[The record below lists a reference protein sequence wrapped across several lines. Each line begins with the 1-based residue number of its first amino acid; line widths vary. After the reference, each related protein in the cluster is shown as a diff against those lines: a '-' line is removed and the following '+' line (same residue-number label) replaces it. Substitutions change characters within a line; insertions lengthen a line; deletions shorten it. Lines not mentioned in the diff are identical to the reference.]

1 MNHPVKRMLAMLT
14 VLLLVLGTLS
24 LPAFAET
31 SPAPYALVF
40 SYDFK
45 QHFLPGGKAIDVF
58 DIMQGFPIELNY
70 GNWEFDDV
78 SVSDESLLRVSKD
91 DHNVWYVEPLAEFS
105 DKEWITVK
113 LFGKEYTI
121 YVTTAKAVTSDS
133 ISWERDQT
141 YYLLDNV
148 TINERITVEG
158 TVHLMLG
165 EGCTL
170 TAPEGIFVPGKLV
183 IEGSGTLKAN
193 ATENNAA
200 IGANSGSP
208 GGVVE
213 IRGGYVIARGDTH
226 AAGIG
231 GAKGSD
237 SGIDAINIYG
247 GTVEAYG
254 GDAASGLGRG
264 YGNSGVATTV
274 RIYDGFV
281 QAQGGGDY
289 VSLFPDEG
297 GAGVDADRVVVTGG
311 SLIASSGGDA
321 AGIGNSN
328 TTGSAILVQITGGTV
343 RALGIGGAGIGSA
356 TESYFEGHI
365 EISGG
370 YVTATSRHEQ
380 SYLTWMTGC
389 GAGIGSGHG
398 GIFEGT
404 IRITGGTVYASGR
417 DGDYPGGAGIGAA
430 YGANAKKGHIKITGG
445 NVTAVG
451 GYRAAGIGG
460 GAELVDGRGGEGCDD
475 LEISGSANVTV
486 EADYHAIGP
495 GSRSSN
501 SPDWH
506 TGNLTLGDHMMV
518 QGDTQVVEG
527 GTILIDA
534 AYRVEY
540 CQNYGKV
547 RISPCSHP
555 DNVYTSSEDNHLRS
569 CKYCATALAL
579 EAHTWDE
586 NHRCTV
592 CGYGSDMN
600 TVSFEAG
607 EGSGTMDF
615 VRVSPGSSFELPEC
629 AFTPPEGLVFAG
641 WVISDQLHP
650 AGDVISVDADSVN
663 AVASWSQPYP
673 LWVGS
678 TQVTVA
684 NQEDILRDGT
694 AAYDGNESGG
704 TLTLKGARI
713 LSKHAFTSGGTA
725 ATAGIYAGENL
736 DLTISVSGNSV
747 IDAGAKYGVFSER
760 GLSIQGGSALTAK
773 GRDGGLYALSG
784 PLSISGSQVTAQG
797 EVYGLL
803 TYDQLNISGS
813 SVSAAATQIG
823 VYADSLQVSGDSSLT
838 AECDP
843 AEGTTPLGIIVSMNL
858 DSNKFILPEGGR
870 YDIESHKVLDA
881 DGNPVMKAEIGRAV
895 PYPLWVGGTQVSDAN
910 AADVLGD
917 GAVSYDRASHTLTF
931 YNNPT
936 FAGTYGSMLI
946 AAEENLTIV
955 APQGGL
961 RLTGADAAFGAVA
974 LNGAS
979 LEIRGD
985 VEANVSSTAIRAEGS
1000 VRLTGSLTGTC
1011 GGSGLV
1017 AENGSVSVGGDVDL
1031 TVQGEALIKAA
1042 AGLSV
1047 DGSVTGTNTSE
1058 TGYGLWAGGDL
1069 TVGGDVGISAAR
1081 AGLEIQGSVNM
1092 SAGTWDVA
1100 ATAEGGRAILAE
1112 GGIYLPPTHAVTAPE
1127 NSPFQNGDLTVSD
1140 ASGAEAAHV
1149 VIGVRPVVP
1158 ETVSVTF
1165 VDGDR
1170 TLFTRTYESNC
1181 PIANPGPRM
1190 KDGYAFQGW
1199 YLEDTPWDFGAVVTQ
1214 DMTLA
1219 AAWEEIPLP
1228 SLAENAPADTSWTK
1242 GEGSAESRT
1251 LTVTVTDENQ
1261 DGLEYQWY
1269 RTEGS
1274 WKLPLADGRQSA
1286 YTIPENTDAG
1296 EYQYYCLVTRRVG
1309 NGAASTA
1316 SREASVTVLPPAF
1329 GTPDFTLPASL
1340 TAVEME
1346 AFEGISASVV
1356 DVPASC
1362 RSLGAYAFRNCR
1374 SLTQI
1379 RVPADCELGEEVFD
1393 GCGTVYIYGAPGSSA
1408 EAWCSS
1414 LLNHNCI
1421 FVPVE

>member
-1 MNHPVKRMLAMLT
+1 MNHPVKRMLALLT

-91 DHNVWYVEPLAEFS
+91 DHNVWYVEPLAEFT
-105 DKEWITVK
+105 DREWIKVT

-133 ISWERDQT
+133 IYWERDQT
-141 YYLLDNV
+141 YYLLDDV
-148 TINERITVEG
+148 TINRRITVEG
-158 TVHLMLG
+158 TVHLMLRKDR
-165 EGCTL
+165 TL
-170 TAPEGIFVPGKLV
+170 TAPKGIFVPEFCKLV

-193 ATENNAA
+193 ATEYNAA
-200 IGANSGSP
+200 IGSNSGAQ

-213 IRGGYVIARGDTH
+213 IRGGTVIATGDTL

-231 GAKGSD
+231 GADGSN
-237 SGIDAINIYG
+237 SGFQAIEVYG
-247 GTVEAYG
+247 GHVEAQG
-254 GDAASGLGRG
+254 GEGAAGLGYG
-264 YGNSGVATTV
+264 YGNSGTATTV
-274 RIYDGFV
+274 RIEGGHVNAF
-281 QAQGGGDY
+281 GGGAHMALFS
-289 VSLFPDEG
+289 VSG
-297 GAGVDADRVVVTGG
+297 GAGVEADRVVVTGG
-311 SLIASSGGDA
+311 YLYASSGVGA
-321 AGIGNSN
+321 PGIGNSHSN
-328 TTGSAILVQITGGTV
+328 VTENRVQITGGTV
-343 RALGIGGAGIGSA
+343 KAIGVGGAGIGG
-356 TESYFEGHI
+356 TEDSFFDGFI
-365 EISGG
+365 DISGG
-370 YVTATSRHEQ
+370 TVEATSRHAQ
-380 SYLTWMTGC
+380 DGLTTGC
-389 GAGIGSGHG
+389 GAGIGSGWG
-398 GIFEGT
+398 GVFEGT
-404 IRITGGTVYASGR
+404 VRITGGTVYASGR
-417 DGDYPGGAGIGAA
+417 DGDYPGGAGIGAGYA
-430 YGANAKKGHIKITGG
+430 QHADKGHIRITGG

-451 GYRAAGIGG
+451 GCRAAGIGG
-460 GAELVDGRGGEGCDD
+460 GAENITGWGGSGCDD
-475 LEISGSANVTV
+475 LEISGTANVTI

-501 SPDWH
+501 SPDGH

-518 QGDTQVVEG
+518 QGENQAEQG
-527 GTILIDA
+527 GKVFIEADN
-534 AYRVEY
+534 RVAY

-569 CKYCATALAL
+569 CKYCATVLAL

-641 WVISDQLHP
+641 WEISGQLHP
-650 AGDVISVDADSVN
+650 AGDVISVDADSVI
-663 AVASWSQPYP
+663 AVASWSKPYP

-678 TQVTVA
+678 IQVTVA
-684 NQEDILRDGT
+684 NHEDILRDGT

-736 DLTISVSGNSV
+736 DLTIRVSGNSV

-773 GRDGGLYALSG
+773 GRDGGLFALSG

-797 EVYGLL
+797 EVYGLF
-803 TYDQLNISGS
+803 TNYQLKISGS

-823 VYADSLQVSGDSSLT
+823 VYAKSLQVSGDSSLT

-843 AEGTTPLGIIVSMNL
+843 AEGTTPLGIIDSMDL
-858 DSNKFILPEGGR
+858 DGNKFILPEGGR
-870 YDIESHKVLDA
+870 YDSESHKVLDA

-931 YNNPT
+931 HNNPT
-936 FAGTYGSMLI
+936 FAGTYGGMLI

-1017 AENGSVSVGGDVDL
+1017 AENGSVSVGGDVGL

-1047 DGSVTGTNTSE
+1047 DGSATGTNTSE

-1069 TVGGDVGISAAR
+1069 TVGGDVRISAAR
-1081 AGLEIQGSVNM
+1081 AGLEMQGSVNM
-1092 SAGTWDVA
+1092 SAGTWDVT

-1112 GGIYLPPTHAVTAPE
+1112 GGIYLPPTHAVTVPE
-1127 NSPFQNGDLTVSD
+1127 NSPFKNGDPTVSD

-1149 VIGVRPVVP
+1149 VIGVRPEGP

-1170 TLFTRTYESNC
+1170 TLFTRTYESNR

-1199 YLEDTPWDFGAVVTQ
+1199 YLEDTPWDFGDVVTQ

-1379 RVPADCELGEEVFD
+1379 RVPAGCELGEEVFD
-1393 GCGTVYIYGAPGSSA
+1393 GCGTVYIYSAPGSSA
-1408 EAWCSS
+1408 ETWCSS